1 MELIRKYLKTK
12 QRKLGTMQKK
22 SVKKFKQRGKVVQ
35 KVASSAATAFAGK
48 SKLAQTLAKHAANFV
63 MGDAPRVTK

>member
-1 MELIRKYLKTK
+1 
-12 QRKLGTMQKK
+12 MQKK